1 MAVIKTILQH
11 GWKNDIRGADK
22 GVYFQD
28 GVRKI
33 DMILGK
39 VSINKGDVLLEF
51 SSVKWVLNEDY
62 SFYSNLMGTFCIAK
76 FCA

>member
-39 VSINKGDVLLEF
+39 VSINKF
-51 SSVKWVLNEDY
+51 
-62 SFYSNLMGTFCIAK
+62 FRSNVF
-76 FCA
+76 

>member
-11 GWKNDIRGADK
+11 GWQKDIRGADK

-39 VSINKGDVLLEF
+39 VSNNTIFRSNEF
-51 SSVKWVLNEDY
+51 
-62 SFYSNLMGTFCIAK
+62 
-76 FCA
+76 